1 MKLQSLLQCVTLLL
15 PLACS
20 QTQFKN
26 DVARV
31 PQSVE
36 ISQTSD
42 CGKKIT
48 EYHDV
53 HSQNYLKMFPVCQKA
68 QLKIMGSYLHGLKS
82 QIGRL
87 LVGINQERN
96 FNPQGKTLG
105 YYKQYLGEL
114 VAKTTYINA
123 IYYQLKNQKVENLC
137 RPFAFSDVT
146 LDEDSFRE
154 TIEKAKKAGQEKGLM
169 TEIGDKFLGEVIKD
183 SLKAFSKEVFYEVR
197 DLVLEQIAWHGFKSI
212 VRESAKGIV
221 KGVVISALKG
231 TIISL
236 AVKPLKSGTVPPESK
251 WYKIILDNPE
261 IMINP
266 EWMEMA
272 GLKTMNPW
280 LTHGSTLKKHKD
292 KIQSLLAKLL
302 NQSENTFQNHVR
314 YLANLEE
321 KLEREEWQRKFPV
334 APAESTRVHIP
345 ANIKEY
351 LPAWAKK

>member
-1 MKLQSLLQCVTLLL
+1 MKLQPLLQFVTLLL

-20 QTQFKN
+20 HTQLKN
-26 DVARV
+26 DVARA
-31 PQSVE
+31 PQSIEV
-36 ISQTSD
+36 SQSPD

-53 HSQNYLKMFPVCQKA
+53 HSKNYLKMFPVCQKA
-68 QLKIMGSYLHGLKS
+68 QLKIMGSHLHGLKS

-87 LVGINQERN
+87 LVGINEERN

-105 YYKQYLGEL
+105 HYIQYLGEL
-114 VAKTTYINA
+114 VAKATYINA
-123 IYYQLKNQKVENLC
+123 IYYQLKNEKVENLC
-137 RPFAFSDVT
+137 RPFAISDVN
-146 LDEDSFRE
+146 LDENSFRD
-154 TIEKAKKAGQEKGLM
+154 TIEKAKKAGEEKGLM
-169 TEIGDKFLGEVIKD
+169 TEIGDKFLEEVIKD

-212 VRESAKGIV
+212 VRESAKGLV

-236 AVKPLKSGTVPPESK
+236 AVKPLKGGVVPPESK
-251 WYKIILDNPE
+251 WYKIILANPE

-280 LTHGSTLKKHKD
+280 LTHGSTLKIHKD
-292 KIQSLLAKLL
+292 KMHSLLTKLL
-302 NQSENTFQNHVR
+302 NQSENAFQNHVR

-321 KLEREEWQRKFPV
+321 KLEREEKQRSFSV
-334 APAESTRVHIP
+334 APAESTAVHMP
-345 ANIKEY
+345 DNFKEH
-351 LPAWAKK
+351 LPSWAKK